1 MQIPGFNRSIPRDG
15 EQILVSGDDHLA
27 DDAEGRK
34 GGRREGEGGFIMR
47 PNIYG
52 APPTNEEA
60 APDEMQACM
69 HLPDHRGTDPIF
81 RMLHSCNVLS

>member
-1 MQIPGFNRSIPRDG
+1 MGNRFSFQAMIIMLMMLKERRK
-15 EQILVSGDDHLA
+15 
-27 DDAEGRK
+27 EGGK
-34 GGRREGEGGFIMR
+34 EGEGGFIMR

-81 RMLHSCNVLS
+81 RMLLSNRGSLKGGPQVV

>member
-1 MQIPGFNRSIPRDG
+1 
-15 EQILVSGDDHLA
+15 
-27 DDAEGRK
+27 
-34 GGRREGEGGFIMR
+34 MR

-69 HLPDHRGTDPIF
+69 HLPDHHGTDPIF
-81 RMLHSCNVLS
+81 RMLLSYRESLKGGPQVV

>member
-1 MQIPGFNRSIPRDG
+1 MGNRFSFQAMIIISLMMPR
-15 EQILVSGDDHLA
+15 ERS
-27 DDAEGRK
+27 
-34 GGRREGEGGFIMR
+34 FIMR

-69 HLPDHRGTDPIF
+69 HLPDHHGTDPIF
-81 RMLHSCNVLS
+81 RMLLSYRESLKGGPQVV